1 MGFESP
7 RGCAPSCT
15 HGAPTQPSEQRT
27 GASIS
32 VGLHLD
38 KAGHHLHPESRSL
51 HSHKAVYARSRDA
64 SVTTP
69 ANALVAWENLRGMQ
83 MMVNNMFLVFNAV
96 GLSYLTGTV
105 QYCAKV
111 TVH

>member
-1 MGFESP
+1 MDFD
-7 RGCAPSCT
+7 CT
-15 HGAPTQPSEQRT
+15 RARVPTGTSGAPTQQDAHHT

-32 VGLHLD
+32 TGHSLD

-69 ANALVAWENLRGMQ
+69 ANALAAWENLRGMQ

-105 QYCAKV
+105 ACVDSYA
-111 TVH
+111 